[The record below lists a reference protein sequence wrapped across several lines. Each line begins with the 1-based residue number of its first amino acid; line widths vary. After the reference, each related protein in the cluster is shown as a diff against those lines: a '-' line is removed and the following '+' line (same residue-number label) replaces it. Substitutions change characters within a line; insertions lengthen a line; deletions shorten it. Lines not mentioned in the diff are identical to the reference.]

1 MRAHPAAA
9 GARRAGRA
17 RTQDRSI
24 TDVVQSL
31 AESATLA
38 RIVFK
43 RRDDPMMIKAHPEIL
58 AVHYWRFALSCG
70 GLSQLNDNDCILMHL
85 QCLRQTLSSSILP
98 LPAPLGESTLRRPN
112 RTIMWAGRQR

>member
-1 MRAHPAAA
+1 MDVTHYALYLVGKEGEEKMLRPVRGSPHEASRDARMRAHAAVADGPAAPA
-9 GARRAGRA
+9 VHGR
-17 RTQDRSI
+17 QDRPI

-58 AVHYWRFALSCG
+58 AVRFGRCATGWG
-70 GLSQLNDNDCILMHL
+70 GRS
-85 QCLRQTLSSSILP
+85 
-98 LPAPLGESTLRRPN
+98 
-112 RTIMWAGRQR
+112 